1 MRTVAFASRN
11 TKEILRDPLTLIFG
25 LGFPLVLLVLLSAIN
40 AGIPKE
46 ANNTM
51 FTIQNLAPGISV
63 FGLSFLALFSS
74 MLISKDRTTSFVLRL
89 FTSPIKPADFIL
101 GYTLPMLPMAL
112 VQSAICYAAALF
124 YGLPLSPDL
133 LLATVVNLPIAVVFI
148 ALGLLFGALLNEKA
162 VGGVCGALLTNLS
175 AWFSNIWFDT
185 SMVGGW
191 FKTVADAPLRTN
203 AERRSVQMWGV
214 KLLSPL
220 RNSSINKKNEFL
232 LQEDI
237 DQGTISFNIAPCC
250 SPIPG
255 DSVVAFIEDDGTVT
269 IHKKSC
275 PVAGDLAS
283 KEGHRIVSA
292 KWSKH
297 FIMSYL
303 ARISLEGIDR

>member
-1 MRTVAFASRN
+1 MRTAAFASRN

-74 MLISKDRTTSFVLRL
+74 MLISKDRTASFVLRL

-124 YGLPLSPDL
+124 YGLPFSADL

-191 FKTVADAPLRTN
+191 FKTVADALPFSHAVNAARAAAAGNYADVMPELWWVIAYALATTAAAIAVFSIKLR
-203 AERRSVQMWGV
+203 
-214 KLLSPL
+214 
-220 RNSSINKKNEFL
+220 
-232 LQEDI
+232 
-237 DQGTISFNIAPCC
+237 
-250 SPIPG
+250 
-255 DSVVAFIEDDGTVT
+255 
-269 IHKKSC
+269 KSN
-275 PVAGDLAS
+275 
-283 KEGHRIVSA
+283 
-292 KWSKH
+292 
-297 FIMSYL
+297 
-303 ARISLEGIDR
+303 

>member
-1 MRTVAFASRN
+1 MRTAAFASRN

-124 YGLPLSPDL
+124 YGLPLSADL

-191 FKTVADAPLRTN
+191 FKAVADALPFSHAVNAARAAAAGNYADVMPELWWVIAYALATTAAAIAVFSIKLR
-203 AERRSVQMWGV
+203 
-214 KLLSPL
+214 
-220 RNSSINKKNEFL
+220 
-232 LQEDI
+232 
-237 DQGTISFNIAPCC
+237 
-250 SPIPG
+250 
-255 DSVVAFIEDDGTVT
+255 
-269 IHKKSC
+269 KSN
-275 PVAGDLAS
+275 
-283 KEGHRIVSA
+283 
-292 KWSKH
+292 
-297 FIMSYL
+297 
-303 ARISLEGIDR
+303 

>member
-1 MRTVAFASRN
+1 MRTAAFASRN

-191 FKTVADAPLRTN
+191 FKAVADALPFSHAVNAARAAAAGNYADVMPELWWVIAYALATTAAAIAVFSIKLR
-203 AERRSVQMWGV
+203 
-214 KLLSPL
+214 
-220 RNSSINKKNEFL
+220 
-232 LQEDI
+232 
-237 DQGTISFNIAPCC
+237 
-250 SPIPG
+250 
-255 DSVVAFIEDDGTVT
+255 
-269 IHKKSC
+269 KSN
-275 PVAGDLAS
+275 
-283 KEGHRIVSA
+283 
-292 KWSKH
+292 
-297 FIMSYL
+297 
-303 ARISLEGIDR
+303 